1 MKWVG
6 IGVAAASIARMQ
18 LVSFFAGKDN
28 NPHWKGSTGLV
39 SVDLLPETSQ
49 PQLLSSALGSFATR
63 DSCSAGPSSLLF
75 QSKSPSQPNLPLRH
89 YSRDYCGL

>member
-6 IGVAAASIARMQ
+6 IGVAAASIARTQ

-28 NPHWKGSTGLV
+28 NPHWKRPVRSTGLV
-39 SVDLLPETSQ
+39 SVLPETSQ

-63 DSCSAGPSSLLF
+63 GSCSAWAHKFDFSIQRPSA
-75 QSKSPSQPNLPLRH
+75 QTTI
-89 YSRDYCGL
+89 YSCKH